1 MAEALAVTAALLVAP
16 LLYAEHRSHR
26 LRGLVKAAASSAFV
40 AAAVAAG
47 ALDSP
52 YGRWVAAG
60 LVLSWIGDLAL
71 VSAARRWFLLGLGA
85 FLLAHVA
92 YVSGFAA
99 AGIAWTWATVT
110 AAALVI
116 PAAVVGRWLWPELP
130 AGMAGA
136 VAAYIVVITVMVAAA
151 AGAAGAE
158 APLLVLPAAVA
169 FYVSDL
175 FVARDR
181 FVAPGISNRL
191 WGLPLYYGAQIS
203 LALSTGMV

>member
-16 LLYAEHRSHR
+16 LLCAEHRSHR

-40 AAAVAAG
+40 
-47 ALDSP
+47 
-52 YGRWVAAG
+52 
-60 LVLSWIGDLAL
+60 
-71 VSAARRWFLLGLGA
+71 
-85 FLLAHVA
+85 
-92 YVSGFAA
+92 
-99 AGIAWTWATVT
+99 
-110 AAALVI
+110 
-116 PAAVVGRWLWPELP
+116 AAVVGRWLWPELP

-191 WGLPLYYGAQIS
+191 WGLPPYYGAQIS
-203 LALSTGMV
+203 FALSTGMV